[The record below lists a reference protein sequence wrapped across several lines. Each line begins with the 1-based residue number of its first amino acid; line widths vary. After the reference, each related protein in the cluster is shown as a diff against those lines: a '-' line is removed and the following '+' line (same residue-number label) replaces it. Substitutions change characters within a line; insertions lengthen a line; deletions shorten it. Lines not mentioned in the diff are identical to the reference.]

1 MSSSVKFFRSYTLS
15 GDNEIQ
21 HCSPTGKMTG
31 ETVLNTTSDI
41 VSGTTTV
48 QNLLDWA
55 QTRKEEIEAA

>member
-1 MSSSVKFFRSYTLS
+1 
-15 GDNEIQ
+15 
-21 HCSPTGKMTG
+21 MTG